1 MTAMGMTKFGH
12 DETHISRFYHPQK
25 QKHLVK
31 VMPGGVY
38 WSRDEEEI
46 ICTGLGSCVAACIW
60 DEEQHIGG
68 VNHFLLPFD
77 NTNQLRHWH
86 PDEEVVST
94 ASRYGSH
101 AMEMLINALVSHG
114 AIRQNL
120 KVKLFGGAKMMGH
133 ISMIG
138 QKNIEFVRC
147 YVTQEELKVIAEDL
161 GGDTPRKVMFE
172 PTTGRAWIKKLPFS
186 EVNKIHREEEKYASQ
201 LDKESHRN
209 HDDDVELF

>member
-1 MTAMGMTKFGH
+1 MTAMATTKYKH
-12 DETHISRFYHPQK
+12 DETYINRFYHPQK

-38 WSRDEEEI
+38 WSEDAEEI

-60 DEEQHIGG
+60 DEEQKIGG
-68 VNHFLLPFD
+68 LNHFLLPFD
-77 NTNQLRHWH
+77 SNNQLRHWH
-86 PDEEVVST
+86 PDEVVST
-94 ASRYGSH
+94 ASRYGSF
-101 AMEMLINALVSHG
+101 AMEMLINSLVSHG
-114 AIRQNL
+114 ARRENL

-138 QKNIEFVRC
+138 KKNIEFVRC
-147 YVTQEELKVIAEDL
+147 YVDQESLRVVSEDL
-161 GGDTPRKVMFE
+161 GGDSPRKVMFE
-172 PTTGRAWIKKLPFS
+172 PTTGRAWIKKLPFN
-186 EVNKIHREEEKYASQ
+186 EVHIIHQEEEKYASQ